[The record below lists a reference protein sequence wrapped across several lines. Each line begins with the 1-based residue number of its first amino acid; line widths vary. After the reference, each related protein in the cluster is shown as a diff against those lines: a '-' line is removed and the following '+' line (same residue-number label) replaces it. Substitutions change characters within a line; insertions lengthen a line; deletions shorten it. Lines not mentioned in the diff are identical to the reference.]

1 MGEKEEAG
9 SFPAA
14 IGRATEARV
23 APGPWGPDLRLMLP
37 FFLLSALRTG
47 VDTTR
52 GSEGPTRPQLTNPR
66 RKGPIAL
73 TAGTA
78 LCLKL
83 NQPP

>member
-1 MGEKEEAG
+1 MDEKEEAG

-14 IGRATEARV
+14 IEELRSQGSSWPT
-23 APGPWGPDLRLMLP
+23 GPDLRLMLP
-37 FFLLSALRTG
+37 FFLSSVLRTG

-52 GSEGPTRPQLTNPR
+52 GSEGPALAQLTNPR

-73 TAGTA
+73 MAGMA